1 MVDFLG
7 KYADNYE
14 EIIKIDETKLSKIYS
29 AYNLQYNRNCILKVI
44 IKENMKLGDYDFL
57 LEKIKREEQLT
68 KICKSRNVIELY
80 QKFESENSYIFEF
93 EYCEGNLFEEIINKK
108 GGLEGDKKFLRQI
121 ILDIAKALK
130 TMHDKGIMHRDIKP
144 NNIFLNHLDES
155 QGQIVTKLG
164 DFGCSIFIKD
174 NTSDSI
180 GTILYA
186 APEILQNLPYDEKC
200 DLWSLG
206 VTLHELYFG
215 LLPYGP
221 SANYLYIV
229 SVLFI
234 VSWIINMFRRFSY
247 IKKIKCVPIFAYII
261 FGVIVIL
268 IQKSNPQILLMTS
281 MESFVTVLMFHTI
294 ENPDLKLINQLNL
307 AKEQAERANRAK
319 SDFLSSM
326 SHEIRTPLNA
336 IVGLSEDISSFKDEL
351 PKQVKDDSEDIIN
364 ASNTL
369 LEIVGNIL
377 DISKIESNKLDI
389 VETNYNFRKEMETL
403 AKLNATR
410 IGVKSIKLNVN
421 IAEDVPYELIGD
433 KKHIKEIVNNILSNA
448 VKYTDEGEINFT
460 VKCINN
466 KDICS
471 LIISVQDTGRGIKK
485 ESIEKLFNKF
495 ERLDAEKNTTI
506 EGTGLGLAITKK
518 LVEMLGGTINVSST
532 YGKGSIFVV
541 NLKQKISKMNE
552 EKEEQAKKIKKSNK
566 KIDYTT
572 KKILIVDDNEL
583 NIKVAQRAL
592 SSLEINTDYT
602 LSGMEA
608 IEKVKSNKYDLILL
622 DIMMPKMNGEQ
633 TLEELKK
640 IEGFSTPVI
649 ALTADAVGDA
659 KSKYIKKGF
668 DSYLAKPFT
677 RDQIKEKIDKFL

>member
-1 MVDFLG
+1 MIKDFALSSVYFQIISLFYILMLIFVFFSKKRINSVENKIYKFLLLTNCLG
-7 KYADNYE
+7 LVLDILSVYTIKYKTEMPIFNYFVTKSYLIYLLTWISGFTAY
-14 EIIKIDETKLSKIYS
+14 IITLTKDETKHYQISRKLLFYIYIISVMAIFVLPLYYYNENDIIYS
-29 AYNLQYNRNCILKVI
+29 
-44 IKENMKLGDYDFL
+44 
-57 LEKIKREEQLT
+57 
-68 KICKSRNVIELY
+68 
-80 QKFESENSYIFEF
+80 
-93 EYCEGNLFEEIINKK
+93 
-108 GGLEGDKKFLRQI
+108 
-121 ILDIAKALK
+121 
-130 TMHDKGIMHRDIKP
+130 
-144 NNIFLNHLDES
+144 
-155 QGQIVTKLG
+155 
-164 DFGCSIFIKD
+164 
-174 NTSDSI
+174 
-180 GTILYA
+180 
-186 APEILQNLPYDEKC
+186 
-200 DLWSLG
+200 
-206 VTLHELYFG
+206 
-215 LLPYGP
+215 YGP

-552 EKEEQAKKIKKSNK
+552 EKEDQPKKIKKSNK

-668 DSYLAKPFT
+668 DSYVAKPFT

>member
-1 MVDFLG
+1 MIKDFALSSVYFQIISLFYILMLIFVFFSKKRINSVENKIYKFLLLTNCLG
-7 KYADNYE
+7 LVLDILSVYTIKYKSEMPIFNYFVTKSYLIYLLTWISGFTAY
-14 EIIKIDETKLSKIYS
+14 IITLTKDETKHYQICKKLLFYIYIISVMAIFVLPLYYYNENDIIYS
-29 AYNLQYNRNCILKVI
+29 
-44 IKENMKLGDYDFL
+44 
-57 LEKIKREEQLT
+57 
-68 KICKSRNVIELY
+68 
-80 QKFESENSYIFEF
+80 
-93 EYCEGNLFEEIINKK
+93 
-108 GGLEGDKKFLRQI
+108 
-121 ILDIAKALK
+121 
-130 TMHDKGIMHRDIKP
+130 
-144 NNIFLNHLDES
+144 
-155 QGQIVTKLG
+155 
-164 DFGCSIFIKD
+164 
-174 NTSDSI
+174 
-180 GTILYA
+180 
-186 APEILQNLPYDEKC
+186 
-200 DLWSLG
+200 
-206 VTLHELYFG
+206 
-215 LLPYGP
+215 YGP

-268 IQKSNPQILLMTS
+268 IQKSNPQLLLMTS

-552 EKEEQAKKIKKSNK
+552 EKEEQSKKIKKSNK

-668 DSYLAKPFT
+668 DSYVAKPFT

>member
-1 MVDFLG
+1 MIKDFALSSVYFQIISLFYILMLIFVFFSKKRINSVENKIYKFLLLTNCLG
-7 KYADNYE
+7 LVLDILSVYTIKYKTDMPIFNYFVTKSYLIYLLTWISGFTAY
-14 EIIKIDETKLSKIYS
+14 IITLTKDETKHYQICKKLLFYIYIISVMAIFVLPLYYYNENDIIYS
-29 AYNLQYNRNCILKVI
+29 
-44 IKENMKLGDYDFL
+44 
-57 LEKIKREEQLT
+57 
-68 KICKSRNVIELY
+68 
-80 QKFESENSYIFEF
+80 
-93 EYCEGNLFEEIINKK
+93 
-108 GGLEGDKKFLRQI
+108 
-121 ILDIAKALK
+121 
-130 TMHDKGIMHRDIKP
+130 
-144 NNIFLNHLDES
+144 
-155 QGQIVTKLG
+155 
-164 DFGCSIFIKD
+164 
-174 NTSDSI
+174 
-180 GTILYA
+180 
-186 APEILQNLPYDEKC
+186 
-200 DLWSLG
+200 
-206 VTLHELYFG
+206 
-215 LLPYGP
+215 YGP

-552 EKEEQAKKIKKSNK
+552 EKEDQPKKIKKSNK

-668 DSYLAKPFT
+668 DSYVAKPFT

>member
-1 MVDFLG
+1 MIKDFALSSVYFQIISLFYILMLIFVFFSKKRINSVENKIYKFLLLTNCLG
-7 KYADNYE
+7 LVLDILSVYTIKYKTEMPIFNYFVTKSYLIYLLTWISGFTAY
-14 EIIKIDETKLSKIYS
+14 IITLTKDETKHYQIRKKLLLYIYIISVMVIFVLPLYYYNENDIIYS
-29 AYNLQYNRNCILKVI
+29 
-44 IKENMKLGDYDFL
+44 
-57 LEKIKREEQLT
+57 
-68 KICKSRNVIELY
+68 
-80 QKFESENSYIFEF
+80 
-93 EYCEGNLFEEIINKK
+93 
-108 GGLEGDKKFLRQI
+108 
-121 ILDIAKALK
+121 
-130 TMHDKGIMHRDIKP
+130 
-144 NNIFLNHLDES
+144 
-155 QGQIVTKLG
+155 
-164 DFGCSIFIKD
+164 
-174 NTSDSI
+174 
-180 GTILYA
+180 
-186 APEILQNLPYDEKC
+186 
-200 DLWSLG
+200 
-206 VTLHELYFG
+206 
-215 LLPYGP
+215 YGP

-421 IAEDVPYELIGD
+421 IAEDIPYELIGD

-448 VKYTDEGEINFT
+448 VKYTDKGEINFT

-495 ERLDAEKNTTI
+495 ERLDVEKNTTI

-552 EKEEQAKKIKKSNK
+552 EKEEQPKKIKKSNK

>member
-1 MVDFLG
+1 MIKDFALSSVYFQIISLFYILMLIFVFFSKKRINSVENKIYKFLLLTNCLG
-7 KYADNYE
+7 LVLDILSVYTIKYKTEMPMFNYFVTKSYLIYLLTWISGFTAY
-14 EIIKIDETKLSKIYS
+14 IITLTKDETKHYQISKKLLFYIYIISVMAIFVLPLYYYNENDIIYS
-29 AYNLQYNRNCILKVI
+29 
-44 IKENMKLGDYDFL
+44 
-57 LEKIKREEQLT
+57 
-68 KICKSRNVIELY
+68 
-80 QKFESENSYIFEF
+80 
-93 EYCEGNLFEEIINKK
+93 
-108 GGLEGDKKFLRQI
+108 
-121 ILDIAKALK
+121 
-130 TMHDKGIMHRDIKP
+130 
-144 NNIFLNHLDES
+144 
-155 QGQIVTKLG
+155 
-164 DFGCSIFIKD
+164 
-174 NTSDSI
+174 
-180 GTILYA
+180 
-186 APEILQNLPYDEKC
+186 
-200 DLWSLG
+200 
-206 VTLHELYFG
+206 
-215 LLPYGP
+215 YGP

-294 ENPDLKLINQLNL
+294 ENPDLKLISQLNL

-552 EKEEQAKKIKKSNK
+552 EKEDQPKKIKKSNK

-668 DSYLAKPFT
+668 DSYVAKPFT

>member
-1 MVDFLG
+1 MIKNFALSSVYFQIISLFYILMLIFVFFSKKRINSVENKIYKFLLLTNCLG
-7 KYADNYE
+7 LVLDILSVYTIKYKTEMPIFNYFVTKSYLIYLLTWISGFTAY
-14 EIIKIDETKLSKIYS
+14 IITLTKDETKHYQIRKNLLFYIYIISVMVIFVLPLYYYNENDIIYS
-29 AYNLQYNRNCILKVI
+29 
-44 IKENMKLGDYDFL
+44 
-57 LEKIKREEQLT
+57 
-68 KICKSRNVIELY
+68 
-80 QKFESENSYIFEF
+80 
-93 EYCEGNLFEEIINKK
+93 
-108 GGLEGDKKFLRQI
+108 
-121 ILDIAKALK
+121 
-130 TMHDKGIMHRDIKP
+130 
-144 NNIFLNHLDES
+144 
-155 QGQIVTKLG
+155 
-164 DFGCSIFIKD
+164 
-174 NTSDSI
+174 
-180 GTILYA
+180 
-186 APEILQNLPYDEKC
+186 
-200 DLWSLG
+200 
-206 VTLHELYFG
+206 
-215 LLPYGP
+215 YGP

-410 IGVKSIKLNVN
+410 IGVKSIKINVN

-552 EKEEQAKKIKKSNK
+552 EKEEQPKKIKKSNK

>member
-1 MVDFLG
+1 
-7 KYADNYE
+7 
-14 EIIKIDETKLSKIYS
+14 
-29 AYNLQYNRNCILKVI
+29 
-44 IKENMKLGDYDFL
+44 
-57 LEKIKREEQLT
+57 
-68 KICKSRNVIELY
+68 
-80 QKFESENSYIFEF
+80 
-93 EYCEGNLFEEIINKK
+93 
-108 GGLEGDKKFLRQI
+108 
-121 ILDIAKALK
+121 
-130 TMHDKGIMHRDIKP
+130 
-144 NNIFLNHLDES
+144 
-155 QGQIVTKLG
+155 
-164 DFGCSIFIKD
+164 
-174 NTSDSI
+174 
-180 GTILYA
+180 
-186 APEILQNLPYDEKC
+186 
-200 DLWSLG
+200 
-206 VTLHELYFG
+206 
-215 LLPYGP
+215 
-221 SANYLYIV
+221 
-229 SVLFI
+229 
-234 VSWIINMFRRFSY
+234 
-247 IKKIKCVPIFAYII
+247 
-261 FGVIVIL
+261 
-268 IQKSNPQILLMTS
+268 MTS

-668 DSYLAKPFT
+668 DSYVAKPFT

>member
-1 MVDFLG
+1 MIKDFALSSVYFQIISLFYILMLIFVFFSKKRINSVENKIYKFLLLTNCLG
-7 KYADNYE
+7 LVLDILSVYTIKYKTEMPIFNYFVTKSYLIYLLTWISGFTAY
-14 EIIKIDETKLSKIYS
+14 IITLTKDETKRYQIRKNLLFYIYIISVMAIFVLPLYYYNENDIIYS
-29 AYNLQYNRNCILKVI
+29 
-44 IKENMKLGDYDFL
+44 
-57 LEKIKREEQLT
+57 
-68 KICKSRNVIELY
+68 
-80 QKFESENSYIFEF
+80 
-93 EYCEGNLFEEIINKK
+93 
-108 GGLEGDKKFLRQI
+108 
-121 ILDIAKALK
+121 
-130 TMHDKGIMHRDIKP
+130 
-144 NNIFLNHLDES
+144 
-155 QGQIVTKLG
+155 
-164 DFGCSIFIKD
+164 
-174 NTSDSI
+174 
-180 GTILYA
+180 
-186 APEILQNLPYDEKC
+186 
-200 DLWSLG
+200 
-206 VTLHELYFG
+206 
-215 LLPYGP
+215 YGP

-552 EKEEQAKKIKKSNK
+552 EKEEQSKKIKKSNK